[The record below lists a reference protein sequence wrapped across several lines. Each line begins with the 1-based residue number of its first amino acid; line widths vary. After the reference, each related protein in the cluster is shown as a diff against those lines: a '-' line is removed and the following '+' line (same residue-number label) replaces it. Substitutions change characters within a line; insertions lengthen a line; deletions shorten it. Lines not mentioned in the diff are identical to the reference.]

1 MLIPVGLY
9 VTTWAVTHQAPLSKQ
24 DYWSGL
30 PCPPPGYL
38 LKPDL
43 LHCRQIL
50 YHRLSY
56 KRSPL
61 GRRQIN
67 FAVYDY
73 FISLGLSVKYPVRL
87 MVLLACL
94 LLNHDLD
101 NTNLVNPLPVAATK
115 VPVFTVCHG
124 RAFMERPDDRTH
136 LQIGRKGS
144 SLGK

>member
-1 MLIPVGLY
+1 M
-9 VTTWAVTHQAPLSKQ
+9 TMWAVTHQAPLSKQ

-38 LKPDL
+38 PKPGL

-50 YHRLSY
+50 YHHLSCQ
-56 KRSPL
+56 RSPL
-61 GRRQIN
+61 GIQQIN

-73 FISLGLSVKYPVRL
+73 FISLELSVKYPVRL

-94 LLNHDLD
+94 LLNHHLD
-101 NTNLVNPLPVAATK
+101 NKNLVNPPPVAATK
-115 VPVFTVCHG
+115 VPVFMVCQG
-124 RAFMERPDDRTH
+124 YAFMERPVDRTQ

-144 SLGK
+144 SLEK